1 MNLMHRLISK
11 QTAMILFNLCMGIFL
26 FASGEV
32 TLKPDSIVAVIVVVV
47 IMNFVAWRSGKEFL
61 DWK

>member
-11 QTAMILFNLCMGIFL
+11 RTAMILFNLGMGIFL

-32 TLKPDSIVAVIVVVV
+32 TLEPDSIVAVIVVVV